1 MQNRRQFRLGIIN
14 VLYRYELMDQK
25 INVNELFDS
34 ESNLSNEQFSHLEKI
49 AKNYDFYKKAVS
61 QFLKE
66 GWSWERISPLI
77 RAILINGTH
86 ELMSIEPKI
95 IINESV
101 EITKYYFE
109 DEKNFYKMV
118 NAILEKVYKF
128 FVINEVILKKQD

>member
-77 RAILINGTH
+77 RAILINGAH

-118 NAILEKVYKF
+118 NAILENVYKF

>member
-77 RAILINGTH
+77 RAILINGAH